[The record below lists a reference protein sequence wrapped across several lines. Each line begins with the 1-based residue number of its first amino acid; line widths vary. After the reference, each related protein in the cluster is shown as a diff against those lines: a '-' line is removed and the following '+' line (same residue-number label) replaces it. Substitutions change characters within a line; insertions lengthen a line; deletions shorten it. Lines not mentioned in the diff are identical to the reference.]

1 MRTRTRSFA
10 VAGLLAG
17 ALVLTACGGSDDP
30 TVAGTGTGTGTG
42 DDSSSSASQAEF
54 NDADV
59 NFVSGM
65 VPHHRQAV
73 EMADMILEKDPSEPV
88 RALAERIK
96 AAQQPEIEQLNE
108 MLETFGEEPASGGH
122 GGHGGHG
129 GDSGAS
135 MHAGMMTDEQ
145 MQELMDASGPDAERM
160 FLTLMIEHHQ
170 GAIDA
175 AETQVADGE
184 HQPAIE
190 LATTIRDDQKA
201 EIAEMEQLLTQL

>member
-10 VAGLLAG
+10 LAGLLAG

-30 TVAGTGTGTGTG
+30 TVAGTGTG
-42 DDSSSSASQAEF
+42 DSSSSASQAEF

-108 MLETFGEEPASGGH
+108 MLETFGEESASGGQ
-122 GGHGGHG
+122 GGHG
-129 GDSGAS
+129 GDSSAS

-175 AETQVADGE
+175 AETQIADGE